1 MLRQRTL
8 GLRATLTKSEQL
20 LRILSDHDWHSTSE
34 LSRRVSH
41 AFAGSIFK
49 LRRLGYTIEKR
60 HHPTREYHYQY
71 RLTDVP

>member
-1 MLRQRTL
+1 MSTFFPRPASRI
-8 GLRATLTKSEQL
+8 TKADKL
-20 LRILSDHDWHSTSE
+20 LAVLSDQDWHATKE

-49 LRRLGYTIEKR
+49 LRRSGYTIEKR

-71 RLTDVP
+71 RLTEEP

>member
-8 GLRATLTKSEQL
+8 GLRAAPTKSEQMFQ
-20 LRILSDHDWHSTSE
+20 ILSDGDWHSTSE

-71 RLTDVP
+71 RLTEEP